1 MQVYLYTLLSN
12 RPNLNFIDKVQVS
25 EGEFEG
31 FIFDHDGTLSLSMHV
46 HFDGWID
53 AFKKIGGDFEFTRQI
68 AQSYAGVGMHDT
80 VKILNE
86 RFDCDM
92 SPEQVVSDQES
103 YFFANL
109 DKVLPYEPVVNFA
122 RQCQQQGKP
131 ISVASGGIRK
141 TVIKTMEAIGIDK
154 LFEIVITQDDVQN
167 SKPAPDLFLL
177 AAERMNVDPQKC
189 LVFEDSLLGIEAA
202 QRADM
207 KSLLVTPED
216 PK

>member
-12 RPNLNFIDKVQVS
+12 RPNLNFIDKVQVP

-53 AFKKIGGDFEFTRQI
+53 AFKKNGGDFEFTRQI

-122 RQCQQQGKP
+122 RQCQHQGKP

-177 AAERMNVDPQKC
+177 AAERMNVNPQKC

-202 QRADM
+202 QMAGM